1 MKTSKPTKTE
11 LEINDYIMAN
21 KGISYYDVLIFAY
34 DNDLDKWIDLLK
46 HTKYKKALSDTLRD
60 IQIELGMFTVRLDE
74 QLKLCHEAEI
84 RYYHRHIAKFA
95 ELYALQEIALY
106 FSSCIS
112 FCSSCW
118 PTSIIL

>member
-74 QLKLCHEAEI
+74 QLKLW
-84 RYYHRHIAKFA
+84 RRFVTTTDIARS
-95 ELYALQEIALY
+95 LL
-106 FSSCIS
+106 S
-112 FCSSCW
+112 F
-118 PTSIIL
+118 ILSRK

>member
-1 MKTSKPTKTE
+1 MRTSKPTNTE

-60 IQIELGMFTVRLDE
+60 MQIELGMFTVRLDE

-84 RYYHRHIAKFA
+84 RYYHRHSAKFA
-95 ELYALQEIALY
+95 ELY
-106 FSSCIS
+106 S
-112 FCSSCW
+112 
-118 PTSIIL
+118 

>member
-46 HTKYKKALSDTLRD
+46 HTK
-60 IQIELGMFTVRLDE
+60 
-74 QLKLCHEAEI
+74 
-84 RYYHRHIAKFA
+84 
-95 ELYALQEIALY
+95 
-106 FSSCIS
+106 
-112 FCSSCW
+112 
-118 PTSIIL
+118 